1 MKYAVIQTGGKQYQV
16 TEGDTIEIEK
26 ILGKAKD
33 KIDFD
38 KVLLVVNEDKMEIG
52 KPLVKRAVVTAEI
65 VEQKKGLKIRV
76 AKFRAKSRYR
86 KVKGHR
92 QRITVVNIKKIKTSP
107 RKT

>member
-26 ILGKAKD
+26 ILGKVKD